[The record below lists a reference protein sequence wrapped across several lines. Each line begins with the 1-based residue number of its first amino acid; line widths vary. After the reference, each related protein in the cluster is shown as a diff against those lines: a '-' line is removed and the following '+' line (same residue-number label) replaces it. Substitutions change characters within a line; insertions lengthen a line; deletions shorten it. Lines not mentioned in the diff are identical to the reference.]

1 MSSNSFPLITII
13 TSTFNC
19 AESLVKTANSIRSQ
33 VYKSIEWI
41 VIDGG
46 SNDLT
51 VDVINQNLD
60 LISYWKSEKD
70 FGIYD
75 AWNKATKYI
84 KGDWV
89 LFLGAGDV
97 FNNSSSLN
105 EVIKHF
111 PYETNFDIIYCNVF
125 ITDKD
130 GIIRYLS
137 RKPELNY
144 WENGRIALPNHQGV
158 FHSRRHF
165 KDEFTF
171 DSTLKIAGDTK
182 FLMSILKTGSAK
194 HIDLTLSQMQDDGVS
209 NNINNILIARSEINR
224 ICIELGYNVPF
235 INRISAFIK
244 DYLLILFNVIFPLKF
259 IGLFKGSFDKVRS

>member
-1 MSSNSFPLITII
+1 MSSKIFPLITII

-46 SNDLT
+46 STDFT
-51 VDVINQNLD
+51 VEIINQNLD

-75 AWNKATKYI
+75 AWNKATEHI
-84 KGDWV
+84 NGDWV
-89 LFLGAGDV
+89 IFLGAGDV
-97 FNNSSSLN
+97 FNDSFSLN
-105 EVIKHF
+105 EAIKYF
-111 PYETNFDIIYCNVF
+111 PTEDNVDLIYCNVF

-130 GIIRYLS
+130 GIKRYLS
-137 RKPELNY
+137 RKPVLNY

-158 FHSRRHF
+158 FHARRHF
-165 KDEFTF
+165 KNEFTF
-171 DSTLKIAGDTK
+171 DSTLKIAGDSK

-209 NNINNILIARSEINR
+209 NNVDNILIARSEINR

-235 INRISAFIK
+235 LHKISAIIK
-244 DYLLILFNVIFPLKF
+244 DYLLILFNVILPLKF
-259 IGLFKGSFDKVRS
+259 ISLFKGSLDKIRG